1 MVSQRMQWMDFVR
14 GICILLVIFVHAS
27 GVTEDVGGLS
37 FSPAFVTFN
46 MFMDPFRIP
55 LLMFLSG
62 MLLHKSLGKTTG
74 DYIRG
79 KFHLIFWPFLL
90 WSIVTYAAENRLTL
104 EYILKTPISAPSVLW
119 YLWFLCAFYILALF
133 LVRARVPLI
142 PVIVVCVLASG
153 VLPSVLRIDRF
164 AALFAFFLLGHV
176 VTTRSLGPQVTT
188 PLALVGFAAA
198 VAGGIISV
206 TMGSIKYDPL
216 FVWVPLGL
224 ITFVLWAA
232 SFYRSYGLTAAFEWI
247 GRNSI
252 VFYAIH
258 FPALMVSARLA
269 SRGEVVWN
277 GNVFYI
283 LLFAWVVALGCVVQ
297 VLRSRSTAV
306 AGLFDFRQVLKLVQ
320 GRFGARVQAPPRQ

>member
-1 MVSQRMQWMDFVR
+1 MVNQRMQWMDFVR
-14 GICILLVIFVHAS
+14 GICILLVIFLHAS
-27 GVTEDVGGLS
+27 GVTQDVGLS

-62 MLLHKSLGKTTG
+62 MLLHKSLSKATG

-79 KFHLIFWPFLL
+79 KLHLIFWPFLL
-90 WSIVTYAAENRLTL
+90 WSMLTYAAENRLTL

-119 YLWFLCAFYILALF
+119 YLWFLCAFYILSLF

-142 PVIVVCVLASG
+142 PVIVVCILASG

-164 AALFAFFLLGHV
+164 SALFAFFLLGHV
-176 VTTRSLGPQVTT
+176 VTSRSLSSKVPTLMA
-188 PLALVGFAAA
+188 LAGLVAA
-198 VAGGIISV
+198 VTGGIISV
-206 TMGSIKYDPL
+206 TMGSIKYDPV

-224 ITFVLWAA
+224 IALILWGSA
-232 SFYRSYGLTAAFEWI
+232 FYKSVSLTVPFEWI

-258 FPALMVSARLA
+258 FPALVVSARLA
-269 SRGEVVWN
+269 SRSETVSN
-277 GNVFYI
+277 GNIFYV
-283 LLFAWVVALGCVVQ
+283 LLFAWVVALGIVVQ
-297 VLRSRSTAV
+297 MLRSRYTIV
-306 AGLFDFRQVLKLVQ
+306 AGLFDFRQILKLGQ
-320 GRFGARVQAPPRQ
+320 GRFRPPLQTPPRQ